1 MTPSTAS
8 AGPDPAAQ
16 QSAVRALA
24 ILDTARD
31 PAFDRLVFV
40 AAQLFRVPIAAVSL
54 MDGERVWYKARV
66 GLAEQAT
73 ERMVAF
79 CDLAVR
85 QPGPLMI
92 EDAMLD
98 PRFSGNPLVSGTPGI
113 RFYAGAPLMAPA
125 AMCARL
131 GVEALPVGMLCVMDR
146 RRRVVTAAQMAHL
159 VQLAREGSALL
170 AARELKLA

>member
-1 MTPSTAS
+1 MIPLPAS
-8 AGPDPAAQ
+8 AGPDPVAQ
-16 QSAVRALA
+16 QLAIQALA

-54 MDGERVWYKARV
+54 LDGERVWYKARV
-66 GLAEQAT
+66 GLAEQVT

-85 QPGPLMI
+85 LPGPLMI

-98 PRFSGNPLVSGTPGI
+98 PRFSDNPLVTGPPGI

-125 AMCARL
+125 AVCARL
-131 GVEALPVGMLCVMDR
+131 GVQVLPVGMLCVMDR
-146 RRRVVTAAQMAHL
+146 RRRVVTSAQMAHL
-159 VQLAREGSALL
+159 AQLAREGSALL
-170 AARELKLA
+170 AARELKLV